1 MRVTINQT
9 FAKTCQVL
17 WLEYKNMKLELILDA
32 KAALGE
38 GPAWDSKTQTLY
50 WVDILEKRVYAGTRI
65 LTKLDE
71 LIGCLAPRKNGHLI
85 LALSGAETLSGA
97 EGRLSFADLDPFG
110 QTQGRP
116 GTGQLTVLASL
127 DSEPPANRFND
138 GKCDPAGRF
147 LAGTMDM
154 NEKYPNGSLYSFD
167 GKETT
172 RLLDG
177 ITISNGLAWSPD
189 HKTFYYIDTPTREV
203 KAFDY
208 DPGTGQIANPRL
220 AICIRESFGWPDG
233 MTSDT
238 EGNLWI
244 AMWGGA
250 QVTKWNPNSGKL
262 LEQVS
267 IPALHTSSCVF
278 GGRDMNE
285 LHVTSARVGMSAADL
300 KKYPLSGGLFKVV
313 TNVVGM
319 PTFEFG

>member
-1 MRVTINQT
+1 MQ
-9 FAKTCQVL
+9 A
-17 WLEYKNMKLELILDA
+17 ELLLDA
-32 KAALGE
+32 QATLGE
-38 GPAWDSKTQTLY
+38 GPAWDAKTQTMY
-50 WVDILEKRVYAGTRI
+50 WVDILQKRIYSGTQI
-65 LTKLDE
+65 LAELDD
-71 LIGCLAPRKNGHLI
+71 LVGCLAPRKNGHLI
-85 LALSGAETLSGA
+85 LGTH
-97 EGRLSFADLDPFG
+97 LSFADLDPASG
-110 QTQGRP
+110 K
-116 GTGQLTVLASL
+116 LTMLAAL
-127 DSEPPANRFND
+127 AEPADNRIND

-154 NEKYPNGSLYSFD
+154 NEKYPIGSLYSFD

-208 DPGTGQIANPRL
+208 NLGTGQIANPRV

-250 QVTKWNPNSGKL
+250 QVTKWNPNSGIML
-262 LEQVS
+262 GQVS
-267 IPALHTSSCVF
+267 IPALHISSCVF
-278 GGRDMNE
+278 GGKDMNE
-285 LHVTSARVGMSAADL
+285 LYVTSARVGMSAADL
-300 KKYPLSGGLFKVV
+300 KKYPLSGGLFKVI